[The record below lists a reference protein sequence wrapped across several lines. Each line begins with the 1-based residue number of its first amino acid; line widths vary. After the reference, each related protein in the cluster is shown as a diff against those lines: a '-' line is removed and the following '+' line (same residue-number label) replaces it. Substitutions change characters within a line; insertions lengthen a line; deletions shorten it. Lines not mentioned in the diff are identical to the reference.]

1 MSGRYEL
8 LYFSIPTLIVAYLFA
23 HRFLLSGW
31 GKILRL
37 IQVEAAHENEGY
49 TNSDKVN
56 GRWRIRLNTQIP
68 N

>member
-37 IQVEAAHENEGY
+37 I
-49 TNSDKVN
+49 
-56 GRWRIRLNTQIP
+56 
-68 N
+68 